1 MDQNGSKWIKM
12 DQNGSKWIK
21 TNKIL
26 TDLRHHLLGSAIN
39 RGADRQGH
47 LGRRDGQDV
56 ERRPHVGGAERGSHP
71 FQLDPVLYAEGRCSL
86 NRVEDA
92 VVGLNAIA
100 TQVERPIH
108 GKEDVV
114 VPIQQ
119 ISMLKSLLAN
129 FFCYC
134 FFFDLIHKF
143 EIWRRQNLVQ
153 LAYDLGA
160 MF

>member
-1 MDQNGSKWIKM
+1 MDQNGSE
-12 DQNGSKWIK
+12 WIK
-21 TNKIL
+21 TNTIVW

-119 ISMLKSLLAN
+119 ISMFKVLVGY
-129 FFCYC
+129 FFWLFC
-134 FFFDLIHKF
+134 FYSCNNITKTWIQISCQNWFGFFSNISH
-143 EIWRRQNLVQ
+143 
-153 LAYDLGA
+153 
-160 MF
+160 

>member
-1 MDQNGSKWIKM
+1 MYE
-12 DQNGSKWIK
+12 
-21 TNKIL
+21 L
-26 TDLRHHLLGSAIN
+26 RTDLRHHFLGSAID

-71 FQLDPVLYAEGRCSL
+71 FQLDPVLDAEGRCSL

-119 ISMLKSLLAN
+119 ISM
-129 FFCYC
+129 F
-134 FFFDLIHKF
+134 
-143 EIWRRQNLVQ
+143 RVLVGQ
-153 LAYDLGA
+153 LFLVI
-160 MF
+160 FLFLQL